1 MAKNGQQPP
10 ASGKPI
16 ESTTAVS
23 VFTGTPGGV
32 KIGQV
37 TSTAGGGS
45 FVVGVYAA
53 AVDGGVQFW
62 VQIESGTG
70 DLRGFFLDVGTP
82 GGSITSVGNGNNM
95 NGTGHSFDHG
105 VEIGAPGSQDVI
117 TAATFTLSDLPSM
130 DLSAMLDGAT
140 FGIRATDVGMGSTS
154 VKLIGTAELPE
165 VTVSISPNGSDILEN
180 AQAVFTIT
188 LSAPIDE
195 DMLVTLSNGA
205 TVTIPKGE
213 TSVSYPDGTQGD
225 DVYID
230 PGQISVSIS
239 SAVPQGPTLVSVI
252 VDTDP
257 AVVNVTDT
265 IDPVT
270 VKLSATPSTSE
281 DGGSITYTVRLEKE
295 GGTAVTT
302 NNAITVTLANG
313 EVITIPAGASSAD
326 SAPVPVE
333 RDDVWVETDAIANSI
348 ASVVEANAGT
358 PGAFESL
365 TYDETPVSTQVLDD
379 VDPVTVGIYNND
391 DERDPGDPAIF
402 RITIDQPLDSPLQVT
417 LSTGDTI
424 TIPAGST
431 EYLYTVEDPPLSIT
445 VEIDSAVVTDKT
457 FESLVI
463 SPDSAT
469 ITDPPP
475 PPEEENFPT
484 LANNIS
490 HITVYFSAAA
500 GSGLESFDTKG
511 GSSSGG
517 QSGPDGLYTVKIDWL
532 DADTDYTDLDDVWGA
547 IYARLLE
554 VDPNLVGKSVLG
566 VAIKAGTDEQ
576 FYALDGDEDV
586 DPLPMRMVD
595 GSPSSSL
602 VISAGADRVYTSDA
616 DSDGRNDFFEPAGG
630 YLLSGLIN
638 AQDSMGV

>member
-1 MAKNGQQPP
+1 MAINGKQPP
-10 ASGKPI
+10 ASGKPV

-23 VFTGTPGGV
+23 AFTGAPGGV

-37 TSTAGGGS
+37 TSTAGGGT
-45 FVVGVYAA
+45 FVVGVYAE
-53 AVDGGVQFW
+53 AVAGGVQFW
-62 VQIESGTG
+62 VQVESGTG
-70 DLRGFFLDVGTP
+70 DLRGFFLDVGAP
-82 GGSITSVGNGNNM
+82 GGSITSAGNGNNM
-95 NGTGHSFDHG
+95 NGTGHSFDYG
-105 VEIGAPGSQDVI
+105 VDIGAPGSQDVF
-117 TAATFTLSDLPSM
+117 TSATFTLNDLPMM
-130 DLSAMLDGAT
+130 DLSALLDGAT
-140 FGIRATDVGMGSTS
+140 FGIRATDVGMGSAS
-154 VKLIGTAELPE
+154 VKLIGAAELPE
-165 VTVSISPNGSDILEN
+165 VKVSIAPNGDVLEN
-180 AQAVFTIT
+180 APAAFTVS
-188 LSAPIDE
+188 LSMPIDE
-195 DMLVTLSNGA
+195 DMLVSLSNGD
-205 TVTIPKGE
+205 TVTIPKGS
-213 TSVSYPDGTQGD
+213 TSVPYVDGTQGD

-230 PGQISVSIS
+230 PGQVSVSIA
-239 SAVPQGPTLVSVI
+239 SAVPQGPTLVSVV

-257 AVVNVTDT
+257 AVVSITDT
-265 IDPVT
+265 IDPVI

-281 DGGSITYTVRLEKE
+281 DGGSITYTVRLEKS
-295 GGTAVTT
+295 GGVAVTT

-313 EVITIPAGASSAD
+313 EVITIPAGASMAD
-326 SAPVPVE
+326 SSPVPVE

-348 ASVVEANAGT
+348 ASVAEANAGT
-358 PGAFESL
+358 PGAFENL

-379 VDPVTVGIYNND
+379 VDPVTVGIYISD
-391 DERDPGDPAIF
+391 DERDPGDPVIF
-402 RITIDQPLDSPLQVT
+402 RITIDQPLDSPLQVV

-445 VEIDSAVVTDKT
+445 VEIDSAVVTGKT

-484 LANNIS
+484 LENNIS

-532 DADTDYTDLDDVWGA
+532 DADTDYKDLDDVWDT

-554 VDPNLVGKSVLG
+554 IDPNLVGKSVLG
-566 VAIKAGTDEQ
+566 VAIKAGTGEQ

-602 VISAGADRVYTSDA
+602 VIAAGADRVYTSDA

-630 YLLSGLIN
+630 YLLSAMIHG
-638 AQDSMGV
+638 QDSMGV

>member
-1 MAKNGQQPP
+1 MAKNGKQPP
-10 ASGKPI
+10 ANGKPI
-16 ESTTAVS
+16 ESTTIVS
-23 VFTGTPGGV
+23 AYTGAPGGV

-45 FVVGVYAA
+45 FVVGVYAE

-70 DLRGFFLDVGTP
+70 DLRGFFLDVGAP
-82 GGSITSVGNGNNM
+82 GGSITSAGNGNNM
-95 NGTGHSFDHG
+95 NGTGYSFDYG
-105 VEIGAPGSQDVI
+105 VEIGTPGSNDVI
-117 TAATFTLSDLPSM
+117 TKATFTLNDLPMM
-130 DLSAMLDGAT
+130 DLSALLDGAT
-140 FGIRATDVGMGSTS
+140 FGIRATDVGPTSTS
-154 VKLIGTAELPE
+154 VKLVGTAELPE
-165 VTVSISPNGSDILEN
+165 VTVSIAPDGSDILEN

-188 LSAPIDE
+188 LSAPVDE

-230 PGQISVSIS
+230 PGQISMSIS

-326 SAPVPVE
+326 SSPVPVN
-333 RDDVWVETDAIANSI
+333 RDDVWVETDAIDNAI
-348 ASVVEANAGT
+348 ATVVEANAGT
-358 PGAFESL
+358 PNAFENL
-365 TYDETPVSTQVLDD
+365 TYDGTPVSTQVLDD
-379 VDPVTVGIYNND
+379 IDPVTVGIYNTD
-391 DERDPGDPAIF
+391 GERDPADPAVF
-402 RITIDQPLDSPLQVT
+402 RITIDQPLDSPLQVA

-445 VEIDSAVVTDKT
+445 VEIDSAVVTGKT

-475 PPEEENFPT
+475 DEENFPT
-484 LANNIS
+484 LENNIS

-532 DADTDYTDLDDVWGA
+532 DADTDYKDLDDVWDA

-566 VAIKAGTDEQ
+566 VAIKAGSGEQ
-576 FYALDGDEDV
+576 FYAIDGDEDV
-586 DPLPMRMVD
+586 DPVPLHTVD

-602 VISAGADRVYTSDA
+602 VVAAGVDRVYTSDA

-630 YLLSGLIN
+630 YLLSAMIHG
-638 AQDSMGV
+638 QDSMGV